1 MNNYPEHDKLA
12 EIDSAQKQTVQDFID
27 WLCDKSNLV
36 ICDFDENSFDGYYEY
51 DGVYPQTRLS
61 REQIMAEYFGI
72 DLQKLSSEKDR
83 ILDDWRE
90 KQGL

>member
-1 MNNYPEHDKLA
+1 MNNYPEHNKLKA
-12 EIDSAQKQTVQDFID
+12 IDSVQKETVQDFID
-27 WLCDKSNLV
+27 WLY
-36 ICDFDENSFDGYYEY
+36 DESKYWIAEEDRCWQGL
-51 DGVYPQTRLS
+51 QSTS
-61 REQIMAEYFGI
+61 STREQIMAEYFGI